1 MGVVWA
7 ATNEA
12 TSREVA
18 LKLLVRS
25 EPELRSRLLREAL
38 ACGALKHPNIID
50 VYDIAQT
57 DAGEPFLVMELLSGE
72 TLAQVLE
79 ARRRLDVPEAA
90 RVAQQVV
97 RALDAAH
104 ALGIVY
110 RDLKPANVF
119 LHEVPGAEEQGLKVL
134 DFGVAKRLSADDALG
149 TVLGGVVGSP
159 AYMSPEQA
167 RGDCDIDPRSDIW
180 SLGVVLFEMVTGVRP
195 FTGEPQQILEKL
207 ARGPIP
213 AISDR
218 IRNANPRIVD
228 IVSRCLQR
236 DRRDRPGSAA
246 EISELL
252 EPLRRREIS
261 ETSASAAMAAFGPV
275 SAPVPAPIHDPLSS
289 RMPSIPEMA
298 FAEAPASIFGA
309 ASPGIGRPPAPSAP
323 SGAELLGSVGIVPQ
337 WGGSTGIPFPI
348 EGPQPIPYEPT
359 QVLEPAPASAA
370 SAGSLTAPLFR
381 DLPDDATVP
390 PIESRTQA
398 AIGPAKTATE
408 GRSFRRIGLI
418 AGVVGAVSLL
428 SAIFYLAVVRRPAEH
443 AANTASVA
451 ATVALQAVASPSAPE
466 PSAESAAGAAPII
479 EAPPD
484 AQPTPT
490 AQAALTAATPTAA
503 ELATTAP
510 TTATPPAAAPTTA
523 APATQGPLPPPV
535 LIASSPPAARGVPT
549 IDRRNP
555 FTPAPPKKRCVFLD
569 DKGNPCPK
577 YHPSA
582 P

>member
-104 ALGIVY
+104 ALGIVH

-149 TVLGGVVGSP
+149 TMLGGVVGSP

-246 EISELL
+246 EIGELL

-261 ETSASAAMAAFGPV
+261 EISETSTSAAMAAFGPV
-275 SAPVPAPIHDPLSS
+275 SAPVSAPSPLSS

-298 FAEAPASIFGA
+298 FAEAPA
-309 ASPGIGRPPAPSAP
+309 
-323 SGAELLGSVGIVPQ
+323 
-337 WGGSTGIPFPI
+337 
-348 EGPQPIPYEPT
+348 PQPIPYEPT

-381 DLPDDATVP
+381 VLPDDATVP
-390 PIESRTQA
+390 PIESRVQA
-398 AIGPAKTATE
+398 ANGPAKTATE
-408 GRSFRRIGLI
+408 SHRFRRIGLI
-418 AGVVGAVSLL
+418 AGAVGAVSLL

-451 ATVALQAVASPSAPE
+451 ATVAAQAVTPPSAPE
-466 PSAESAAGAAPII
+466 PSAEPAAGAAPAV

-510 TTATPPAAAPTTA
+510 IPVAPPTA

-555 FTPAPPKKRCVFLD
+555 FTAAPPKKRCIFLD
-569 DKGNPCPK
+569 DKGNPCPQ